1 MAPQG
6 HSKAKEGRFK
16 GNESFSKHGAW
27 GGGLIAGR
35 VSEVMHHFL
44 KPKILKADFS
54 NEMNGLL

>member
-1 MAPQG
+1 MNHFLNMGP
-6 HSKAKEGRFK
+6 
-16 GNESFSKHGAW
+16 
-27 GGGLIAGR
+27 GGGEGLIAGR